1 MNNSTNHI
9 NEEPVS
15 LFDPTFKYTI
25 ATCFILIAVVAAVGN
40 VLVCFAILAN
50 RHLRS
55 YPTNLFL
62 LSLAVTDLLTVS
74 LAMPFDIEFVFL
86 QGAWR
91 HGKIMCATFMTFYLN
106 SGPNPILTL
115 LVISVDR
122 YKNLKDPFRRFRNKE
137 SMTQKRALIVISII
151 WICSVMWALL
161 PVVMGWRVK
170 GLEPMHQGFCTFPAT
185 KLYRSMYIVFIL
197 VLMVI
202 TCVFHIRIYLI
213 ARKHHRSVPGF
224 NTEDPPRHPSK
235 DATKEQRNLKS
246 LKTTSMFVAAFFF
259 CWQPYS
265 YLRIVFNLYGSKHW
279 NPYPWKVYVAL
290 LMLYYLNSALNPF
303 LFAFRNNS
311 FKATYVK
318 LFNSLKP
325 SADPRSNSSIRVSR
339 NISSEIPAMDIDAV
353 RFQAITHIRET
364 PARIPNRNTTVLPAN
379 QP

>member
-1 MNNSTNHI
+1 MNNSTNHTK
-9 NEEPVS
+9 EESVS

-40 VLVCFAILAN
+40 FLVCFAILAN

-74 LAMPFDIEFVFL
+74 LAMPFDIEFLFL

-91 HGKIMCATFMTFYLN
+91 HGKIMCVTFMTFYLN

-122 YKNLKDPFRRFRNKE
+122 YKNLKDPFRRFRDKE

-161 PVVMGWRVK
+161 PVIMGWRVK
-170 GLEPMHQGFCTFPAT
+170 DLEPIHQGFCTFPAT
-185 KLYRSMYIVFIL
+185 KLYRAMYIIFIL
-197 VLMVI
+197 ALMVI
-202 TCVFHIRIYLI
+202 TCVFHIKMYLI
-213 ARKHHRSVPGF
+213 ARKNHRSFPRF
-224 NTEDPPRHPSK
+224 NTEEPPRHLSK
-235 DATKEQRNLKS
+235 DATKVFARNLKS
-246 LKTTSMFVAAFFF
+246 LKTTSMFLAAFFF

-265 YLRIVFNLYGSKHW
+265 YIRIVFNLYGSKHW
-279 NPYPWKVYVAL
+279 NPYPWKIYVAL

-325 SADPRSNSSIRVSR
+325 AADPRLNSSIRVSR
-339 NISSEIPAMDIDAV
+339 NISSEIPEVDVDAV
-353 RFQAITHIRET
+353 RLQAITHIRET
-364 PARIPNRNTTVLPAN
+364 PAKIPN
-379 QP
+379 